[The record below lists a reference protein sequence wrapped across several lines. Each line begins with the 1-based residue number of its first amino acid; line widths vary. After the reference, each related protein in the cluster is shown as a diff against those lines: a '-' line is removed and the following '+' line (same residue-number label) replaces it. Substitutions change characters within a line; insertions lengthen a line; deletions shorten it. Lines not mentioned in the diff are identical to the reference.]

1 MTGVALVVGGG
12 GLQGLPV
19 LRAVRAMGWKAVVA
33 DTITDNIN
41 RFEADRYFVAPP
53 VAHLSEFSEFLR
65 DLIAS
70 EKIDAIF
77 PTTMFDLPAL
87 AKLRPELEILGARV
101 FASTTELV
109 SVLEDKLLA
118 TEAATA
124 AHLPT
129 LPTIDPETHD
139 FSFPLIGKPRRGWG
153 GRDMVH
159 AKDRAEYLEASANG
173 AAEGYLWQ
181 RKIGSFQE
189 WSVDFAIGEGGAV
202 SEITKRLRVRASGG
216 YAVISEVIEKGG
228 PDQLAKATAQWL
240 ARNGALG
247 LFNVQFL
254 EENGNYWLTDINPRP
269 GTSSVS
275 ALAAGSNLVTFLL
288 EGRSAP
294 STGGY
299 LIRTLRDTFIASG
312 ISGAKGVVFDL
323 DETVIDQ
330 KSWMAAKLEIV
341 IDDLSSELNDLSQF
355 REIALQIIDEGP
367 WDRLIDVALQR
378 AGLPRS
384 MSERMITAW
393 RSAMPTGVAIHLDAQ
408 GLAEDLVRR
417 GVPISILTDNP
428 AASQKQKIGLLPSPW
443 GQTHVILTDELASPK
458 PATAGFELAA
468 SRLGM
473 APGDLVCIGDSP
485 WRDAVGALRAG
496 YRGAV
501 IVQRA
506 GSMHNPSKGLFNQRF
521 PEFSSRVSW
530 VPSLSGLGH
539 LLVRENR

>member
-41 RFEADRYFVAPP
+41 RFEADRYVVAPP
-53 VAHLSEFSEFLR
+53 VARLSEFSEFLR
-65 DLIAS
+65 NLIAR

-87 AKLRPELEILGARV
+87 AKLRPDLETLGVRV
-101 FASTTELV
+101 FASTAELV
-109 SVLEDKLLA
+109 SVLEDKLAA
-118 TEAATA
+118 TEAAFA
-124 AHLPT
+124 AKLPT

-153 GRDMVH
+153 GRDLLY
-159 AKDRAEYLEASANG
+159 AKDQADYREASANG

-216 YAVISEVIEKGG
+216 YAVISEVIEDGG
-228 PDQLAKATAQWL
+228 PDEVAKATAQWL
-240 ARNGALG
+240 ARDGALG

-254 EENGNYWLTDINPRP
+254 EENGNYWLTDLNPRP

-275 ALAAGSNLVTFLL
+275 ALAAGSNLVRFLL
-288 EGRSAP
+288 EGRSEP

-299 LIRTLRDTFIASG
+299 LIRTLRDTFIASS
-312 ISGAKGVVFDL
+312 IRGAKGVVFDL

-341 IDDLSSELNDLSQF
+341 IGALSSELTDVRQF

-378 AGLPRS
+378 AGLPQPLS
-384 MSERMITAW
+384 GKMISAW
-393 RSAMPTGVAIHLDAQ
+393 RSALPSDISIHLDAQ
-408 GLAEDLVRR
+408 GLAEDLMQR

-428 AASQKQKIGLLPSPW
+428 ATSQRQKLGLLPSPW
-443 GQTHVILTDELASPK
+443 GQAHVVLTDELKASK

-468 SRLGM
+468 ARLGIP
-473 APGDLVCIGDSP
+473 PGDLVYIGDSP

-501 IVQRA
+501 IVLRP
-506 GSMHNPSKGLFNQRF
+506 GSMHNPSKGLFNERF
-521 PEFSSRVSW
+521 PEFASKVSW
-530 VPSLSGLGH
+530 VPSLAGLGH
-539 LLVRENR
+539 LLAKGK